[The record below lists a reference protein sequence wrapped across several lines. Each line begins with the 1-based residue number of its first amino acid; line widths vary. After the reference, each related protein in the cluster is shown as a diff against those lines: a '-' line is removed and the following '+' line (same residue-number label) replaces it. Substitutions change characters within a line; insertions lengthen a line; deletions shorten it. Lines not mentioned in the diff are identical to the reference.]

1 MARYANGSI
10 FQCWTKRLTTIDPCI
25 AEASALLWALE
36 IARAIH
42 VMDIMVESDAKV
54 CIDAFLGTTD
64 YIPWKIQTLISN
76 TRTLSLLFS
85 SISVCWVSREANMV
99 AHCLAKVAAPQA
111 MSLLCNS
118 SNLPPSVYE
127 AWLRDMSFLAF

>member
-1 MARYANGSI
+1 M
-10 FQCWTKRLTTIDPCI
+10 TTTDPYI
-25 AEASALLWALE
+25 AEASTLLWVLE
-36 IARAIH
+36 IARAVH

-76 TRTLSLLFS
+76 SRTLSLLFPFV
-85 SISVCWVSREANMV
+85 SICWVNREANMV
-99 AHCLAKVAAPQA
+99 AHCLAKIAAPQA

-118 SNLPPSVYE
+118 SNLSPSVYE
-127 AWLRDMSFLAF
+127 AWLRDMSFLLF